1 MALRPGIQ
9 PGEPFVGDH
18 PVAGHAPHPNLLN
31 PRIQPLHIGQ
41 LRADLIIQLELVGTQ
56 RLRQDGHHQPGAE
69 KMAHG
74 LIRHLQR
81 LLHAQLGLAEA

>member
-1 MALRPGIQ
+1 LVIIQLPALI
-9 PGEPFVGDH
+9 V
-18 PVAGHAPHPNLLN
+18 
-31 PRIQPLHIGQ
+31 
-41 LRADLIIQLELVGTQ
+41 QLELVGAQ

-81 LLHAQLGLAEA
+81 LLHAQLGLAEAQRLLLADLHPHHLGGFAVRNDSQKQNGKGCQNKAE